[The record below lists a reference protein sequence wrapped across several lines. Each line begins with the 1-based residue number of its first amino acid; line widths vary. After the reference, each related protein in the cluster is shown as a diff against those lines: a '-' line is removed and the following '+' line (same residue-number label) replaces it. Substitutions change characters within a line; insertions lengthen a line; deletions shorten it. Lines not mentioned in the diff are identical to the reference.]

1 MTHEY
6 ILVHVSELK
15 YGENS
20 PPPTPPPLA
29 QSPIWED
36 EGKSGGG
43 ADLNDMNRSC
53 DPDSHIKDSF
63 PAKNWDMFM
72 TTGENWSK
80 YGTEAE
86 FWDQIQTKVLRVY
99 FLVIHSHICGFAWDF
114 YFFKL
119 TQPLTVSVNEKGGK
133 THR

>member
-20 PPPTPPPLA
+20 PPPTP
-29 QSPIWED
+29 SPHPISHMGRWRE
-36 EGKSGGG
+36 EWGGG
-43 ADLNDMNRSC
+43 GVDLNDMNRSC

-63 PAKNWDMFM
+63 PAKNWDMFT

-80 YGTEAE
+80 YSTEAE
-86 FWDQIQTKVLRVY
+86 FLDEI
-99 FLVIHSHICGFAWDF
+99 
-114 YFFKL
+114 
-119 TQPLTVSVNEKGGK
+119 
-133 THR
+133 